1 MRTSKSTIAI
11 VFVMLLVLFSCNK
24 KENKINDANFISGNM
39 SNVSSGN
46 KLLAHI
52 PMPAK
57 LDSAMRHSFDSVTY
71 KILKNIN
78 PKNVKSFTI
87 SKDNYIKM
95 IEDFPANADRV
106 AFSFVQFNKASFPAK
121 YKELSKYDGC
131 LYLVYYYMDSTGKN
145 VGDKAYAMLGLPNI
159 VEIDA
164 ADFDVMINDYLKNI
178 KSKIDNVVKGTQGNT
193 LRVKIKKDELL
204 AYKARI
210 STKKDIKNFK
220 ITLAQW
226 VDYSNYITKNEKG
239 LLMNRLS
246 QFSPDSQGQM
256 TFITDCKSTSGG
268 DVQDLSGS
276 ELQPFCPNDCP

>member
-1 MRTSKSTIAI
+1 MRTSKSTIVI
-11 VFVMLLVLFSCNK
+11 FFVILLILFSCNK
-24 KENKINDANFISGNM
+24 KENKVDKINPFSSQISN
-39 SNVSSGN
+39 SASVD

-95 IEDFPANADRV
+95 IDNFPANADRV
-106 AFSFVQFNKASFPAK
+106 AFSFVQFNKSSFPNK
-121 YKELSKYDGC
+121 YKELGKYDGC

-164 ADFDVMINDYLKNI
+164 ADFDVMVNDYLKNI
-178 KSKIDNVVKGTQGNT
+178 KSKIDSVVKGPQGNT
-193 LRVKIKKDELL
+193 LRVKITKDELL

-226 VDYSNYITKNEKG
+226 VDYSNYISKKENN

-276 ELQPFCPNDCP
+276 ELQPFCPNACP